1 MIKIFYGDDRTRAT
15 KDIKKILGENYE
27 VIDGET
33 LTPNDLPSLLLGAS
47 LFSASRNILIRDLSQ
62 NPPCFEK
69 LKDYQTTPH
78 NVIIF
83 ESKLDKR
90 LKSAKELERCGLEF
104 REYKKLQP
112 VNSREI
118 FSVFDLAARGN
129 GPRAVTLLK
138 KFEKT
143 EEPIQFSALLATQAI
158 KNYATKKDAT
168 SRRILKRIAK
178 LDLDLKSSPL
188 DPWLLIEATLISL
201 SR

>member
-15 KDIKKILGENYE
+15 KDIKKSLGENYE
-27 VIDGET
+27 VIDGEN
-33 LTPNDLPSLLLGAS
+33 LDASDLPSLLLGTS
-47 LFSASRNILIRDLSQ
+47 LFSASRNILIRDLSA
-62 NPPCFEK
+62 NLPCFEK
-69 LKDYQTTPH
+69 LKDYENTPH

-90 LKSAKELERCGLEF
+90 LKSVKELEKSGLEF

-168 SRRILKRIAK
+168 SRHILKRIAK